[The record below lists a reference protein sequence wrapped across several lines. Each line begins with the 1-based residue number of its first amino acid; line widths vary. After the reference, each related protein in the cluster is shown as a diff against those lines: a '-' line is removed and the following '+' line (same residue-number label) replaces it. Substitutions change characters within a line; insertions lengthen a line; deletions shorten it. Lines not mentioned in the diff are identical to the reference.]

1 MASAPSTAGS
11 LGHRVTQVMARPGS
25 GLIVMLVVFIAATS
39 FVSPS
44 FLSLGNWE
52 NIANQ
57 MVFVLLLTLGMTVVL
72 IARGIDLSVGSVMGL
87 SAGVCAYLIT
97 QGLIFPLALGAGV
110 ACGVFCGFLNAL
122 MITKLGLPDFVATL
136 AMLGVARGVLF
147 LWTEGT
153 PFTRYMT
160 PAYSLLGGQVKLAGV
175 ISIPVVITLVACL
188 VVALMLRKSVVGRHL
203 YAVGGSPD
211 AARLSGIPVARIT
224 TFAYLVSG
232 GCAGLAG
239 VILAGRATNVAPTMG
254 IGYEILA
261 ITAAI
266 IGGAAL
272 TGGRGRMIGAVLGA
286 LTITL
291 IANAM
296 NIAGISS
303 EWQQLVTGVIL
314 LVAVLLD
321 RVTTFF
327 KRRERDYEIEHAETA
342 RTTLNSRP
350 DPETATEPDSRP
362 LQPSV
367 HSTDPGN

>member
-1 MASAPSTAGS
+1 MTSALNTPAP
-11 LGHRVTQVMARPGS
+11 GHRIERLLAKPGS
-25 GLIVMLVVFIAATS
+25 GLVVLLVLFVIAMS
-39 FVSPS
+39 FVAPS
-44 FLSLGNWE
+44 FLSFGNWE

-57 MVFVLLLTLGMTVVL
+57 AVFVLILALGMTIVL

-87 SAGVCAYLIT
+87 SAGVSAFLIN
-97 QGLIFPLALGAGV
+97 QGLIFPLALLAGIGCGL
-110 ACGVFCGFLNAL
+110 ACGLLNSL

-147 LWTEGT
+147 LWTKGT

-160 PAYSLLGGQVKLAGV
+160 PEYRLVGGQVKLAGM
-175 ISIPVVITLVACL
+175 ISIPIIVALVLCVL
-188 VVALMLRKSVVGRHL
+188 VSLMLRKSVIGRYL

-211 AARLSGIPVARIT
+211 AARLSGISVPAVK
-224 TFAYLVSG
+224 TFAYVVSG

-239 VILAGRATNVAPTMG
+239 VILAGRATNVAPTLG

-272 TGGRGRMIGAVLGA
+272 TGGRGRMVGAILGA

-296 NIAGISS
+296 NIAGVTS
-303 EWQQLVTGVIL
+303 EWQQVVTGIIL
-314 LVAVLLD
+314 LLAVLLD
-321 RVTTFF
+321 RITAYFQQRQTSG
-327 KRRERDYEIEHAETA
+327 EIEQSPQQETA
-342 RTTLNSRP
+342 SAAVPKQVLS
-350 DPETATEPDSRP
+350 
-362 LQPSV
+362 
-367 HSTDPGN
+367 

>member
-1 MASAPSTAGS
+1 MV
-11 LGHRVTQVMARPGS
+11 L
-25 GLIVMLVVFIAATS
+25 LVVFIIAMA

-44 FLSLGNWE
+44 FLSFGNWE

-57 MVFVLLLTLGMTVVL
+57 TVFVLILTVGMTVVL

-97 QGLIFPLALGAGV
+97 QGLILPFALLAGI
-110 ACGVFCGFLNAL
+110 ACGVFCGLLNAL

-147 LWTEGT
+147 LWTQGT

-160 PAYSLLGGQVKLAGV
+160 PGYNLVSGNVKLGGIV
-175 ISIPVVITLVACL
+175 SIPI
-188 VVALMLRKSVVGRHL
+188 VVAVILCIVVSLVLRKSRLGRYL

-211 AARLSGIPVARIT
+211 AARLSGISVPRIKT
-224 TFAYLVSG
+224 YAYLISG

-239 VILAGRATNVAPTMG
+239 VILAGRATNVAPTLG

-266 IGGAAL
+266 IGGASL
-272 TGGRGRMIGAVLGA
+272 TGGRGGMFGAFLGA

-291 IANAM
+291 ITNAM

-321 RVTTFF
+321 RLTTFF
-327 KRRERDYEIEHAETA
+327 NNRQRIAEIEHSTSE
-342 RTTLNSRP
+342 
-350 DPETATEPDSRP
+350 EPTP
-362 LQPSV
+362 VKEHSV
-367 HSTDPGN
+367 S

>member
-1 MASAPSTAGS
+1 MPTSTQSSPGLRIQSILAK
-11 LGHRVTQVMARPGS
+11 PGS
-25 GLIVMLVVFIAATS
+25 GIVVMLVLLIIVMTL
-39 FVSPS
+39 VSPS
-44 FLSLGNWE
+44 FLTLGNWQ

-57 MVFVLLLTLGMTVVL
+57 GVFVLLLALGMTVVL
-72 IARGIDLSVGSVMGL
+72 IARGIDLSVGSVLGL
-87 SAGVCAYLIT
+87 SAGVAAYLIT
-97 QGLIFPLALGAGV
+97 QGLIFPLALLAGI

-147 LWTEGT
+147 LWTTGT

-160 PAYSLLGGQVKLAGV
+160 PAYRLVGGQLQVAGFISIPIV
-175 ISIPVVITLVACL
+175 ISIVACIAL
-188 VVALMLRKSVVGRHL
+188 SLMLRKSILGRYL
-203 YAVGGSPD
+203 YAIGGSPD
-211 AARLSGIPVARIT
+211 AARLSGISVARIQT
-224 TFAYLVSG
+224 YAYLISG

-254 IGYEILA
+254 TGYEILA

-272 TGGRGRMIGAVLGA
+272 TGGHGRMIGAVLGA

-291 IANAM
+291 ITNAM

-314 LVAVLLD
+314 LIAVLLD
-321 RVTTFF
+321 RLTAYF
-327 KRRERDYEIEHAETA
+327 KHSQRSAQIEHVA
-342 RTTLNSRP
+342 SS
-350 DPETATEPDSRP
+350 DPASKPVQHALS
-362 LQPSV
+362 
-367 HSTDPGN
+367 